1 MGCKV
6 ALVVFC
12 SFVFARVGPAFPEM
26 GRLGYSSCQ
35 SCHIS
40 PTGGGNLTQYGKS
53 VADDFLGTWSY
64 PGASQ
69 NLFGLA
75 DTPAWLDIGGDIRT
89 IRLQIDTGETPTP
102 PPRTFLMQ
110 SDLEIALH
118 AGPRISVAGSWG
130 YYGIPLPVNL
140 LGDEAEPE
148 SRRYYVIIK
157 PYHWISLRAGKF
169 LPAYGLMIPD
179 HTVNIRAG
187 LFWPQGSETLNTEIG
202 LWQEWGEVVATHSIA
217 DPLSGTLA
225 SDTLRASVYLGKSYQ
240 VGISGHKAESASS
253 VGLFTIAGI
262 TKKLFILAEADY
274 KTTQDTQV
282 YQLWATTGLEL
293 FKSFIVLVN
302 GFATIQETSTAMGFG
317 YGFQWF
323 PFPHFELLAKIES
336 LRNDRGHVSTYV
348 LMGHYYL

>member
-1 MGCKV
+1 MLYRV
-6 ALVVFC
+6 AIVFLC
-12 SFVFARVGPAFPEM
+12 GFVFARVGQAFPEM
-26 GRLGYSSCQ
+26 GRFGYSSCQ
-35 SCHIS
+35 SCHVS
-40 PTGGGNLTQYGKS
+40 PTGSGVLSGYGKS

-64 PGASQ
+64 TGASQ
-69 NLFGLA
+69 NLLGLA
-75 DTPAWLDIGGDIRT
+75 DTPAWLDIGGDTRT
-89 IRLQIDTGETPTP
+89 IRLQIEAGQDRI

-118 AGPRISVAGSWG
+118 AGPRITVAGTYG

-140 LGDEAEPE
+140 LEEVKAE
-148 SRRYYVIIK
+148 SRRHYVLVK
-157 PYHWISLRAGKF
+157 PYNWISIRAGKF
-169 LPAYGLMIPD
+169 FPAYGLMVAD

-187 LFWPQGSETLNTEIG
+187 LFWPQGSESLNTEIG

-217 DPLSGTLA
+217 DPLSGKQA
-225 SDTLRASVYLGKSYQ
+225 SDTLRASIYLGKSYQ
-240 VGISGHKAESASS
+240 VGVSGHSTEGASS
-253 VGLFTIAGI
+253 FGLFTIAGI

-274 KTTQDTQV
+274 KTTADTGV
-282 YQLWATTGLEL
+282 YQLWGTGGLEL

-302 GFATIQETSTAMGFG
+302 GFATVQETSKTLGFG

-336 LRNDRGHVSTYV
+336 LRNDRGSVSTYV